1 MAKKYISAV
10 IVMVMALG
18 ICTVSMAQEKAH
30 GTATEL
36 RSKGAIVYQKGN
48 DSVVIDSKDL
58 YTLADKLDYFKTA
71 AARQLE
77 AVHTYFTP
85 EKRGTQLTTDEH
97 VNVVHT
103 EPADA
108 TDPLTLDFDTILEG
122 IAASQSIPL
131 DPSEY
136 GYEAGS
142 RLYKTKDGKLTTDA
156 SGEGATEINITAATA
171 DNLSAGTAAWVN
183 GELLLGSGADNQAYC
198 NSHSASGML
207 DSITK
212 VENPCTLEK
221 GTYMYII
228 CNASYTSYRNLYYIP
243 KVSITGEAVNTI
255 SEVTQYQSVTNGSD
269 KTHQVYLGYS
279 VYYID
284 VAEESA
290 VVDITLNASTQCAH
304 NTSHRFCVKLE

>member
-18 ICTVSMAQEKAH
+18 VCTVSMAQEKVH
-30 GTATEL
+30 GTAAEL
-36 RSKGAIVYQKGN
+36 KSNGAIVYQKGV
-48 DSVVIDSKDL
+48 DSVVIDAKDL
-58 YTLADKLDYFKTA
+58 YTLADKLDAFKTVA
-71 AARQLE
+71 VRQLE

-103 EPADA
+103 EPENTA
-108 TDPLTLDFDTILEG
+108 DPLTLNFDTILEG

-131 DPSEY
+131 EASEY

-183 GELLLGSGADNQAYC
+183 GELLLGSGADNEAYY
-198 NSHSASGML
+198 NSHSASGIL

-221 GTYMYII
+221 GTYIYVI
-228 CNASYTSYRNLYYIP
+228 CNASYTSYSNLYYRP
-243 KVSITGEAVNTI
+243 RVSITGDPINTV
-255 SEVTQYQSVTNGSD
+255 SEVTQYKSVTGTD
-269 KTHQVYLGYS
+269 KDHQVYLGYR

-284 VAEESA
+284 VGEESA
-290 VVDITLNASTQCAH
+290 EVSITQTPSTQSVH
-304 NTSHRFCVKLE
+304 NTSHRFCVKME

>member
-10 IVMVMALG
+10 IIMVMALG

-30 GTATEL
+30 GTAAEL
-36 RSKGAIVYQKGN
+36 KSNGAIVYQKGD
-48 DSVVIDSKDL
+48 DSVVIDSTDL
-58 YTLADKLDYFKTA
+58 YTLADKLDHFKTA
-71 AARQLE
+71 AAGQLE

-85 EKRGTQLTTDEH
+85 EKKGTQLTTDEH

-103 EPADA
+103 EPADKA
-108 TDPLTLDFDTILEG
+108 DPLTLDFDTILEG

-131 DPSEY
+131 ESSEY

-183 GELLLGSGADNQAYC
+183 GELLLGSGADNQAYY

-207 DSITK
+207 DSITR
-212 VENPCTLEK
+212 VGNPCTLEK
-221 GTYMYII
+221 GTYMYVV
-228 CNASYTSYRNLYYIP
+228 CHASYTPYSNLYYRTN
-243 KVSITGEAVNTI
+243 VSITGDPVNTI
-255 SEVTQYQSVTNGSD
+255 SEVTQYKSVTGSD
-269 KTHQVYLGYS
+269 KNHQVYLGYR

-290 VVDITLNASTQCAH
+290 EVNITQTASTSASH
-304 NTSHRFCVKLE
+304 NTSHRFCVKIE